1 MSSNITSSSSKSVE
15 TAPLAKASERRPVE
29 AKQAPPVEAAPAV
42 VPAEPV
48 EVASETFKS
57 QETIKT
63 QEISRSLET
72 SKSQEKTS
80 AKSEEV
86 DQAMREKV
94 KEAVENVRDFI
105 KKNQRSLD
113 FEMAEE
119 SNRVIITVIDRETN
133 KVIRQIP
140 PEDVM
145 NISDQISNGEL
156 PSPDGMLFKVKA

>member
-1 MSSNITSSSSKSVE
+1 MISSNITSSSSKAIDSV
-15 TAPLAKASERRPVE
+15 ALAKASEKRPVE
-29 AKQAPPVEAAPAV
+29 SKPVATTEPAAAV
-42 VPAEPV
+42 AAAEPV
-48 EVASETFKS
+48 EAPADVVAS
-57 QETIKT
+57 QESAF
-63 QEISRSLET
+63 SRT
-72 SKSQEKTS
+72 
-80 AKSEEV
+80 EEV

-94 KEAVENVRDFI
+94 KEAVDNVRDFI

-140 PEDVM
+140 PEDVV
-145 NISDQISNGEL
+145 NISEQINNGEL

>member
-1 MSSNITSSSSKSVE
+1 MIE
-15 TAPLAKASERRPVE
+15 TVTLAKASESRSAEP
-29 AKQAPPVEAAPAV
+29 KQAPPAEAAQATPV
-42 VPAEPV
+42 VAPPEPV
-48 EVASETFKS
+48 EVAA
-57 QETIKT
+57 
-63 QEISRSLET
+63 EIR
-72 SKSQEKTS
+72 KSQEKTS
-80 AKSEEV
+80 AKTEEV

-105 KKNQRSLD
+105 KKNQRTLD

-140 PEDVM
+140 PEDVV

>member
-1 MSSNITSSSSKSVE
+1 MMSSNITSSSSKAVE
-15 TAPLAKASERRPVE
+15 TAPLAKSSERRPVE

-48 EVASETFKS
+48 EVASEINKS
-57 QETIKT
+57 QET
-63 QEISRSLET
+63 
-72 SKSQEKTS
+72 SKSLEKTS
-80 AKSEEV
+80 PKKEEV

-140 PEDVM
+140 PEDVV

>member
-1 MSSNITSSSSKSVE
+1 MISSNITSSSSKAIDSV
-15 TAPLAKASERRPVE
+15 ALAKASEKRPVE
-29 AKQAPPVEAAPAV
+29 SKPVASTEPAAAVPA
-42 VPAEPV
+42 AEPV
-48 EVASETFKS
+48 EAPADVVAS
-57 QETIKT
+57 QEPAP
-63 QEISRSLET
+63 SRT
-72 SKSQEKTS
+72 
-80 AKSEEV
+80 EEV

-94 KEAVENVRDFI
+94 KEAVDNVRDFI

-140 PEDVM
+140 PEDVV
-145 NISDQISNGEL
+145 NISEQINNGEL